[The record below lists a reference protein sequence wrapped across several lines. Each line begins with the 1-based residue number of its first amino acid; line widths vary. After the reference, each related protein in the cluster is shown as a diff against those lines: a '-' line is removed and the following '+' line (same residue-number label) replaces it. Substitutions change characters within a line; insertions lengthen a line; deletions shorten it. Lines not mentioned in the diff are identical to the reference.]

1 MKALLKQK
9 VDHRIVQAINSRD
22 VDVKAKLKEAGILG
36 QPWPLIHGR
45 AHDRRRIDMTKKYSV
60 HTKVCCKMQGT
71 DLVIESE
78 WEGADGTIVTLARW
92 TLNIADFFSI
102 ESIGCYENRGLDL
115 NPVM

>member
-1 MKALLKQK
+1 
-9 VDHRIVQAINSRD
+9 
-22 VDVKAKLKEAGILG
+22 
-36 QPWPLIHGR
+36 
-45 AHDRRRIDMTKKYSV
+45 
-60 HTKVCCKMQGT
+60 MQGT